1 MKLINDIF
9 DIDYEYYKNLYS
21 ETGLLSTLLKYARKL
36 AEDAVLKALKIYYAI
51 KLGKIDAAN
60 LIFAQAGLGYLISPI
75 DLIPDFLPLG
85 ITDDVAVLGVVI
97 ALLTKKGFIDSEVIK
112 KAKDTLSNNKF
123 FRLKD

>member
-60 LIFAQAGLGYLISPI
+60 LIFAQAGLGYLIYPI
-75 DLIPDFLPLG
+75 DLLPDFLPLG
-85 ITDDVAVLGVVI
+85 ITDDITVLGIVI

-112 KAKDTLSNNKF
+112 KAKETLSKNKF
-123 FRLKD
+123 FSS

>member
-36 AEDAVLKALKIYYAI
+36 AKDAVLNALKIYYAI

-75 DLIPDFLPLG
+75 DLLPDFLPLG
-85 ITDDVAVLGVVI
+85 ITDDISVLCIVI

-112 KAKDTLSNNKF
+112 KAKETLSKNKF
-123 FRLKD
+123 FSS

>member
-85 ITDDVAVLGVVI
+85 ITDDITVLGIVI

>member
-21 ETGLLSTLLKYARKL
+21 ETGLLSTMLKYAGKL
-36 AEDAVLKALKIYYAI
+36 AKDAVLNALKIYYAI

-75 DLIPDFLPLG
+75 DLLPDFLPLG
-85 ITDDVAVLGVVI
+85 ITDDISVLCIVI

-112 KAKDTLSNNKF
+112 KAKETLSKNKF
-123 FRLKD
+123 FSS

>member
-75 DLIPDFLPLG
+75 DLLPDFLPLG
-85 ITDDVAVLGVVI
+85 ITDDISVLCIVI

-112 KAKDTLSNNKF
+112 KAKETLSKNKF
-123 FRLKD
+123 FSS